1 MILLIIGLALW
12 SGVHFIPSLA
22 VPFREQLITKFGE
35 TPYKIIFAILI
46 VSSIV
51 VMVFGW
57 RSIDPVNMYVLP
69 EWSRPTTSLLV
80 LITFILFSAA
90 HSTTNIKRVIR
101 HPQLTGLVLWSIG
114 HLLSNGDNRSLILFG
129 TLGVWAVLEI
139 ILISKREGAWVKSE
153 PASIKSE
160 VLVLTKGL
168 VMFAVFLFAHP
179 YISGISVIPQ

>member
-22 VPFREQLITKFGE
+22 IPFREQLITKLGE
-35 TPYKIIFAILI
+35 TPYKIIFSILV

-51 VMVFGW
+51 AMVFGW
-57 RSIDPVNMYVLP
+57 RSIDPINIYVLP
-69 EWSRPTTSLLV
+69 EWSRPITSLVV

-114 HLLSNGDNRSLILFG
+114 HLLSNGDNRSLVLFS
-129 TLGVWAVLEI
+129 TLGVWAIVEI
-139 ILISKREGAWVKSE
+139 ILISKREGMWVKPESASVKSE
-153 PASIKSE
+153 LLMLS
-160 VLVLTKGL
+160 KGL
-168 VMFAVFLFAHP
+168 VMFAVFLLAHP
-179 YISGISVIPQ
+179 YIAGILVIPR

>member
-12 SGVHFIPSLA
+12 SGVHFVPSLA
-22 VPFREQLITKFGE
+22 TPFRKQLINRLGE
-35 TPYKIIFAILI
+35 TSYKLIFAILI

-51 VMVFGW
+51 AMVFGW

-69 EWSRPTTSLLV
+69 EWSRAITSLFV

-101 HPQLTGLVLWSIG
+101 HPQLTGLVLWSFG

-129 TLGVWAVLEI
+129 TLGVWAIVEI
-139 ILISKREGAWVKSE
+139 ILISKREGAWVKPE
-153 PASIKSE
+153 PVSIKSE
-160 VLVLTKGL
+160 LLMLSKGL
-168 VMFAVFLFAHP
+168 VMFAILLLAHP
-179 YISGISVIPQ
+179 YISGMPAILR